1 MPRRELL
8 TPTERLQLL
17 AFPEDA
23 GELIR
28 VLTLSKADIAFV
40 RQHRGDHNR
49 FGIAVL
55 MAYLRYP
62 GRTLAKDEKPHVPVL
77 NLIAEQLQIPVAAWE
92 LYADRDETRRE
103 HLVELLSLLD
113 MKQFSTRHYRA
124 SSEWLEPTAL
134 QTTRGMV
141 LAQAVVEELRK
152 RLIVLPPVAVIERL
166 CAEAATRA

>member
-28 VLTLSKADIAFV
+28 VLTLSKLDIAFV

-62 GRTLAKDEKPHVPVL
+62 GRILAKDEKPHDPVL
-77 NLIAEQLQIPVAAWE
+77 NLIAEQLQIPTAAWE

-103 HLVELLSLLD
+103 HLAELLSLLD
-113 MKQFSTRHYRA
+113 IKQFSNQ
-124 SSEWLEPTAL
+124 AL
-134 QTTRGMV
+134 QGFIGVAGTNSIADHTRNGPRTGSRGRTTKAAHCSAASGSHRT
-141 LAQAVVEELRK
+141 
-152 RLIVLPPVAVIERL
+152 PL
-166 CAEAATRA
+166 C

>member
-8 TPTERLQLL
+8 TSTERLQLL
-17 AFPEDA
+17 AFPEDT

-28 VLTLSKADIAFV
+28 LLTLTKDEIAFV

-62 GRTLAKDEKPHVPVL
+62 GRILSKDETPHNPVL
-77 NLIAEQLQIPVAAWE
+77 NLIAEQLQIPTAAWE

-103 HLVELLSLLD
+103 YLAELLSLLD

-124 SSEWLEPTAL
+124 LSEWLEPTAVH
-134 QTTRGMV
+134 TTPGTV
-141 LAQAVVEELRK
+141 LAK
-152 RLIVLPPVAVIERL
+152 
-166 CAEAATRA
+166 

>member
-17 AFPEDA
+17 AFPEDT

-28 VLTLSKADIAFV
+28 VLTLSKLDVAFV

-62 GRTLAKDEKPHVPVL
+62 GRILAKDEKPHDPVL
-77 NLIAEQLQIPVAAWE
+77 NLIAEQLQIPTAAWE

-103 HLVELLSLLD
+103 HLAELLSLLD
-113 MKQFSTRHYRA
+113 IKQFSTRHYRA
-124 SSEWLEPTAL
+124 LSEWLEPTAFADHARNGPGTGSCGR
-134 QTTRGMV
+134 TTKAAHCSAASGCHRT
-141 LAQAVVEELRK
+141 
-152 RLIVLPPVAVIERL
+152 PL
-166 CAEAATRA
+166 C

>member
-40 RQHRGDHNR
+40 QQHRGDHNR

-62 GRTLAKDEKPHVPVL
+62 GRTLAKDEK
-77 NLIAEQLQIPVAAWE
+77 LQIEKNGSAPAAASGSPQRW
-92 LYADRDETRRE
+92 
-103 HLVELLSLLD
+103 SLG
-113 MKQFSTRHYRA
+113 Y
-124 SSEWLEPTAL
+124 
-134 QTTRGMV
+134 
-141 LAQAVVEELRK
+141 
-152 RLIVLPPVAVIERL
+152 
-166 CAEAATRA
+166 

>member
-62 GRTLAKDEKPHVPVL
+62 GRTLAKDEPVGCL
-77 NLIAEQLQIPVAAWE
+77 DHAM
-92 LYADRDETRRE
+92 E
-103 HLVELLSLLD
+103 HGL
-113 MKQFSTRHYRA
+113 
-124 SSEWLEPTAL
+124 P
-134 QTTRGMV
+134 
-141 LAQAVVEELRK
+141 RK
-152 RLIVLPPVAVIERL
+152 GCGNAGEIKSV
-166 CAEAATRA
+166 

>member
-40 RQHRGDHNR
+40 CQHRGDHNR

-55 MAYLRYP
+55 MAYLRFL
-62 GRTLAKDEKPHVPVL
+62 G
-77 NLIAEQLQIPVAAWE
+77 E
-92 LYADRDETRRE
+92 LWPRMR
-103 HLVELLSLLD
+103 SP
-113 MKQFSTRHYRA
+113 MIQF
-124 SSEWLEPTAL
+124 
-134 QTTRGMV
+134 
-141 LAQAVVEELRK
+141 
-152 RLIVLPPVAVIERL
+152 
-166 CAEAATRA
+166 

>member
-17 AFPEDA
+17 AFPEDT

-28 VLTLSKADIAFV
+28 RLTLSSLDIAFV

-62 GRTLAKDEKPHVPVL
+62 GRILTKDEKPHDPVL
-77 NLIAEQLQIPVAAWE
+77 NLIAEQLQIPTAAWE
-92 LYADRDETRRE
+92 LLRASAICPTNGCTFPASPIDGP
-103 HLVELLSLLD
+103 H
-113 MKQFSTRHYRA
+113 STR
-124 SSEWLEPTAL
+124 
-134 QTTRGMV
+134 
-141 LAQAVVEELRK
+141 
-152 RLIVLPPVAVIERL
+152 
-166 CAEAATRA
+166 

>member
-55 MAYLRYP
+55 IFSYIWPLFLAYLGGAMSMLDP
-62 GRTLAKDEKPHVPVL
+62 AGRIIAMSVTSQTIGMAFGPAVAGVIAVHFGYVAIAVLGLACFAVAFVLLVPLFITL
-77 NLIAEQLQIPVAAWE
+77 
-92 LYADRDETRRE
+92 
-103 HLVELLSLLD
+103 
-113 MKQFSTRHYRA
+113 RA
-124 SSEWLEPTAL
+124 HA
-134 QTTRGMV
+134 
-141 LAQAVVEELRK
+141 
-152 RLIVLPPVAVIERL
+152 
-166 CAEAATRA
+166 